1 MTKTGVVHRK
11 SSDRLGSGECRAQES
26 GGLIG
31 TLGSD
36 RHGGAGVDIGTIES
50 LDTGDAVGIGEGRV
64 EEVEAAVDDTDSH
77 ILAGAG
83 HREVCDREV
92 NVVDPSQGTGVVAAR
107 SARVREGD
115 THNLGERRDRR
126 ETVDRNETDD
136 MAADRADDLDAL
148 EAEGV
153 REGEGGGVV
162 GPDENHQ
169 GVGGRGGL
177 VGRAQRQVSTEVGRQ
192 LGLSGRRG
200 GEWEGKEMEEEGEE
214 EEYRTKRVVHH
225 V

>member
-1 MTKTGVVHRK
+1 M
-11 SSDRLGSGECRAQES
+11 
-26 GGLIG
+26 
-31 TLGSD
+31 
-36 RHGGAGVDIGTIES
+36 
-50 LDTGDAVGIGEGRV
+50 

-77 ILAGAG
+77 ILAGVG

-107 SARVREGD
+107 SARVGEGD

-126 ETVDRNETDD
+126 ETVDRNET
-136 MAADRADDLDAL
+136 DDLDAL

-162 GPDENHQ
+162 GPDENRQ

-177 VGRAQRQVSTEVGRQ
+177 VGRAERQVSTEVGRQ

-200 GEWEGKEMEEEGEE
+200 GEGEGKEREEEGEE

-225 V
+225 G